1 MAVSD
6 LKPFLEV
13 RPVASRWLLLN
24 YLNFDLIMQY
34 LRKTER
40 ERERQRDR
48 ERFKSRYIK
57 LC

>member
-34 LRKTER
+34 LRKTREKER
-40 ERERQRDR
+40 ETERDL
-48 ERFKSRYIK
+48 KADI
-57 LC
+57 

>member
-40 ERERQRDR
+40 ERDR
-48 ERFKSRYIK
+48 ETERDLKADI
-57 LC
+57 